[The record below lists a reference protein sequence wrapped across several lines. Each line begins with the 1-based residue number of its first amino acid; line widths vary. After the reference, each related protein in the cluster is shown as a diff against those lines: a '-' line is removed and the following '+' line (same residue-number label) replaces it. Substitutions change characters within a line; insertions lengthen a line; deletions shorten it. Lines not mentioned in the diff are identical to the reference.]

1 MRLKTVKFQDDGI
14 YINEQII
21 WNNKLSKFNIKK
33 EVKQFDKLV
42 KQLIQAK
49 PYEVLDLRTSKD
61 VTKEEFNG
69 NKTCNLTGEFNYKNK
84 ECYYINIT
92 LDCSIGVT
100 DNNRKYIGDFSW
112 GNIYTHAKDT
122 KIVASHNMTDFT
134 NKVINQLLL
143 IRSQMEKDRALKKK
157 LQNKEIDNNTKM
169 YYENK
174 YGRIIQ

>member
-1 MRLKTVKFQDDGI
+1 MKQIL
-14 YINEQII
+14 INSILYKR
-21 WNNKLSKFNIKK
+21 N
-33 EVKQFDKLV
+33 LV
-42 KQLIQAK
+42 
-49 PYEVLDLRTSKD
+49 
-61 VTKEEFNG
+61 
-69 NKTCNLTGEFNYKNK
+69 NYKNK
-84 ECYYINIT
+84 ECYYINIA

-100 DNNRKYIGDFSW
+100 DNNRNYIGDFSW

-157 LQNKEIDNNTKM
+157 LQDKEIDNSTKI